1 MSRPRPLNEKEL
13 QFLRRLAFR
22 KGVPEHKYYANHTGS
37 GLGNTQAFLAKRGLV
52 EDVKHPCGTGIAIT
66 EKGMIE
72 VAKSGRFT
80 PYDPALVMERYSA
93 ILPKFKAKLSGMAL
107 RVVGLQEWW
116 NPDEPWELIR
126 NLTFLRAEDN
136 LWRSSAHF
144 APMSLISDVQHWL
157 EAELR
162 GAEGYKDNLYEAL
175 VAELNKE

>member
-1 MSRPRPLNEKEL
+1 MSRPRALNEKEL

-22 KGVPEHKYYANHTGS
+22 KGVPEHKHF
-37 GLGNTQAFLAKRGLV
+37 QDKHVLALVLKRGLV
-52 EDVKHPCGTGIAIT
+52 EDVKHPCGDGIAIT

-126 NLTFLRAEDN
+126 NLTFLRMEEN
-136 LWRSSAHF
+136 LWRNSAHF
-144 APMSLISDVQHWL
+144 APMSLIADVQHWL
-157 EAELR
+157 ESELR

>member
-1 MSRPRPLNEKEL
+1 MSKPRPLNEKEL
-13 QFLRRLAFR
+13 QFLRKLAFR
-22 KGVPEHKYYANHTGS
+22 KGVPEHKHF
-37 GLGNTQAFLAKRGLV
+37 QDKHVLALVLKRGLV
-52 EDVKHPCGTGIAIT
+52 EDVMHPCGEGIAIT

-80 PYDPALVMERYSA
+80 PYDPAVVMERYSS
-93 ILPKFKAKLSGMAL
+93 ILPKFKAKLSDMAL
-107 RVVGLQEWW
+107 RVVGLQEWLS
-116 NPDEPWELIR
+116 PDEPWNLIK
-126 NLTFLRAEDN
+126 NLTFLRVDQN

-162 GAEGYKDNLYEAL
+162 GADGYKDNLYSAL